1 MKVKIK
7 LGENEKR
14 FIDRV
19 SELSGENIYSC
30 YQCGRC
36 SAGCPFAF
44 EMDILPNQIARLVQ
58 MGLEDELI
66 HSKALFLCATC
77 FTCQSRC
84 PKGINIARVL
94 IDKKGTAVHPEMAIK
109 IGSTSDI
116 LFIRDDGYALGAP
129 QSLMHEAYHMW
140 SKEWTAFYDFNIK
153 KLMPIIAYRNKFL
166 H

>member
-44 EMDILPNQIARLVQ
+44 EMDILPNQITRLVQ

-84 PKGINIARVL
+84 PKGINIARVAEAVRHL
-94 IDKKGTAVHPEMAIK
+94 IEPKGKDYFGPNEVPAELA
-109 IGSTSDI
+109 DE
-116 LFIRDDGYALGAP
+116 LP
-129 QSLMHEAYHMW
+129 QQVLVSVCRKF
-140 SKEWTAFYDFNIK
+140 SK
-153 KLMPIIAYRNKFL
+153 
-166 H
+166 